1 MLTWMRSVN
10 ADGTYG
16 IPSVVVISGT
26 EVVVTGSWYLG
37 TQTDVGN

>member
-10 ADGTYG
+10 TDG